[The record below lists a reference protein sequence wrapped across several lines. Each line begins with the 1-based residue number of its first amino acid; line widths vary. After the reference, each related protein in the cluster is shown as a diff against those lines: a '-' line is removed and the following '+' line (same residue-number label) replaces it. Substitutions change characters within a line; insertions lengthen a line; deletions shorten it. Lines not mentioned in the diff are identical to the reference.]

1 MLKPVK
7 EKNTNLIKLGEQIRK
22 TRKQKNFSQESFA
35 YEVGI
40 DRSYMGGVERGERN
54 IAALNL
60 IRIAKT
66 LNVEV
71 GDLFPPIKKLKLE
84 SKL

>member
-1 MLKPVK
+1 MNKDPWLV
-7 EKNTNLIKLGEQIRK
+7 KLGDQIREV
-22 TRKQKNFSQESFA
+22 RKAHGFSQEAIASEA
-35 YEVGI
+35 GI

-60 IRIAKT
+60 IKLAKA

-71 GDLFPPIKKLKLE
+71 GELFPSLE
-84 SKL
+84 SYRK